1 MNNKLIQSK
10 VLNHMAVNAANT
22 KATLDGLLKD
32 VYGDK
37 LDNLR
42 PDFGVLVGKIG
53 FREAKK
59 TGRDYVESVQ
69 LTHEHSVTYGAG
81 LQTLA
86 NVVPSIVDDAKVRG
100 SAMTLRT
107 AFSYDAAANMAS
119 DKGAFIDATKFRF
132 QNLMESATYRLEL
145 QMLYGSSELGI
156 VASADNTAKTVTVNA
171 ATWAPGIW
179 AASEGAPVTIVNAA
193 GNVTRVT
200 TAVVSV
206 AGATRVLAV
215 TPGSDLSTVVA
226 GDRIIFAGALNNEM
240 VGLRAICAAGTASGP
255 AALYGINS
263 AAYSMWQGNLAP
275 VGAANLTLKKIYDGL
290 VPAVGKG
297 LMEDVVVLVSPATFS
312 TLANDEAALRR
323 YTATTKKGDRGVDAI
338 QFTGANGSIE
348 ILIHPMVREQEAM
361 AFPIKKAERIGAS
374 DLSFKTPGNGG
385 DLFLQL
391 PDQTGYEAR
400 LYSEQSI
407 FLPAPARC
415 TLFTGISNS

>member
-1 MNNKLIQSK
+1 
-10 VLNHMAVNAANT
+10 MAVNAANT
-22 KATLDGLLKD
+22 KLSLDGLMKD

-53 FREAKK
+53 FRNAKK

-86 NVVPSIVDDAKVRG
+86 NIVPSIVDDAKIRG

-107 AFSYDAAANMAS
+107 AFSYDAAANMTS
-119 DKGAFIDATKFRF
+119 SEGAFIDATKFKF

-145 QMLYGSSELGI
+145 QMLYGSSELGV
-156 VASADNTAKTVTVNA
+156 VASADNTAKTITINA

-179 AASEGAPVTIVNAA
+179 AASEGAPVSIYNAA
-193 GNVTRVT
+193 GSVLRA
-200 TAVVSV
+200 TASVVSV
-206 AGATRVLAV
+206 SGATRVLAL
-215 TPGSDLSTVVA
+215 TPGTDLSTVVA
-226 GDRIIFAGALNNEM
+226 TDRVIFAGSLGNEM
-240 VGLRAICAAGTASGP
+240 VGLRSIAAAGTASGP
-255 AALYGINS
+255 AALYGITSS
-263 AAYSMWQGNLAP
+263 AYTMWQGNVSP

-312 TLANDEAALRR
+312 TLANDEAALVR
-323 YTATTKKGDRGVDAI
+323 YTGTKGPTKGERGENAI
-338 QFTGANGSIE
+338 KFTGANGSIE
-348 ILIHPMVREQEAM
+348 VVIHPMVREQEAI
-361 AFPIKKAERIGAS
+361 AFPIKRAERVGAS
-374 DLSFKTPGNGG
+374 DLSFKTPGYGS
-385 DLFLQL
+385 DEMFHQL
-391 PDQTGYEAR
+391 PDQTGFECR

-407 FLPAPARC
+407 FLPAPAKC
-415 TLFTGISNS
+415 VLFTGISNV

>member
-1 MNNKLIQSK
+1 
-10 VLNHMAVNAANT
+10 MAVNAANT
-22 KATLDGLLKD
+22 KASLNDLLKD

-42 PDFGVLVGKIG
+42 PDFGVLTNKIA

-59 TGRDYVESVQ
+59 TGRDYVEAVH

-86 NVVPSIVDDAKVRG
+86 NIVPSIVDDAKIRG

-119 DKGAFIDATKFRF
+119 DKGSFIDATKFKF

-145 QMLYGSSELGI
+145 QMLYGSSELGV
-156 VASADNTAKTVTVNA
+156 VASANDGADTIVINA

-179 AASEGAPVTIVNAA
+179 AAAEGAPVSIYTA
-193 GNVTRVT
+193 GGVLRVT
-200 TAVVSV
+200 TAVVAV
-206 AGATRVLAV
+206 AADTRTLTLTAS
-215 TPGSDLSTVVA
+215 TDLSAVIA
-226 GDRIIFAGALNNEM
+226 GDRVVFAGSFGNEM
-240 VGLRAICAAGTASGP
+240 VGLRSISAAGTGSGP
-255 AALYGINS
+255 ASLYGISS
-263 AAYSMWQGNLAP
+263 ASYSMWQGNVSA

-323 YTATTKKGDRGVDAI
+323 YTAKTSKGDRGVDSI
-338 QFTGANGSIE
+338 QFVGANGSIE
-348 ILIHPMVREQEAM
+348 ILIHPMVREQEAI
-361 AFPIKKAERIGAS
+361 AFPIKRAERVGAS
-374 DLSFKTPGNGG
+374 DLSFKTPGYGS
-385 DLFLQL
+385 DEMFHQL
-391 PDQTGYEAR
+391 PDQTGFECR

-407 FLPAPARC
+407 FLPAPAKC
-415 TLFTGISNS
+415 VLFTGISNV